1 MHIRLYKI
9 GLRNGSKEIRTV
21 HNGDLLAAIKNR
33 LYLCSYM
40 NASRFHTSSLR
51 EQEDSSKERT
61 ESFCCLVESR
71 LGGRY
76 ILGDLLR

>member
-33 LYLCSYM
+33 LYLCSAFEKQVQNIEY
-40 NASRFHTSSLR
+40 
-51 EQEDSSKERT
+51 
-61 ESFCCLVESR
+61 
-71 LGGRY
+71 
-76 ILGDLLR
+76 